1 MESRPVVNGI
11 RMNVVH
17 RGCGPVLLLV
27 HGFPLDHTMWRHQID
42 GLPSLQIVAPDLRGF
57 GRTEVPD
64 SPASMDEYADDLA
77 SLLDVLDMRQPVTFC
92 GLSMGGYIAWSFL
105 RRHAH
110 RIERLILCDT
120 RAAADTDRAA
130 LERQELAKRVLSD
143 GVGAAQSMS
152 AKLFAEATRIRPARD
167 CRRHAGRYGA
177 HRSTRCGDR
186 SAGDG
191 RAARFPR
198 LPPEHPRTD
207 LGDMRRAGLD
217 RQCRGNARH
226 SPGDP
231 GCPVRRGARSRSHG
245 AAGTT

>member
-17 RGCGPVLLLV
+17 QGSGPVLLLV

-42 GLPSLQIVAPDLRGF
+42 GLSSLQIVAPDLRGF
-57 GRTEVPD
+57 GQTEVPE
-64 SPASMDEYADDLA
+64 SPASIDQYADDLA
-77 SLLDVLDMRQPVTFC
+77 SLLDVLDLRQPVTFC

-110 RIERLILCDT
+110 RVERLILCDT

-143 GVGAAQSMS
+143 GVGALAQAMS
-152 AKLFAEATRIRPARD
+152 IKLYAEAHAHRPARD

-177 HRSTRCGDR
+177 NRSTRCGGR

-191 RAARFPR
+191 RAARFQR
-198 LPPEHPRTD
+198 LA
-207 LGDMRRAGLD
+207 RRASAY
-217 RQCRGNARH
+217 R
-226 SPGDP
+226 PW
-231 GCPVRRGARSRSHG
+231 
-245 AAGTT
+245 